1 MAKTME
7 IDLSDD
13 RLIAIASDLVDSH
26 NYIEA
31 LKMLNKN
38 AEISGDD
45 DDSLMLYAEIFDDIG
60 LYEKSINGWFKY
72 LDNTNT
78 IDLAECYEGL
88 AMGFM
93 NIGDEHFS
101 AYYYNKLLME
111 TDEMDPAAREDIIR
125 EFLSAHSDNPLKFVY
140 PPNLADFTDEIR
152 RGVDFMKE
160 GDFESAIAEFEKV
173 ADGNP
178 KYLSARNYV
187 AMCKIIADRTDEAA
201 EECYNILKNHPDD
214 VQALTTL
221 AAVRTEQKNGEAAA
235 ALAKKL
241 LKLGVSEPD
250 DIYKIATVCCE
261 NKMHLEAY
269 ETFCKLPSEFD
280 YDLTVLYFKAVSA
293 FNCGKTEES
302 LAIFDKLTTVYPT
315 AVTARYYYNIVR
327 KLAET
332 GEKQELSYFYR
343 LPPELR
349 ENSLKVLMAYAR
361 LPQASAKKLAE
372 AMDLTSC
379 VRWCF
384 DEPEGKDLELQRLA
398 CHVAV
403 KAGLDEIL
411 REVLLNAFL
420 GDSLKIETLGL
431 IAERNVFDYFGVVIC
446 NVFKGVTVQAL
457 DIGKSK
463 KKLFVRAYAKLFAHF
478 AILKDEYSDRFADGA
493 ESLYRKLEAEGRL
506 DGVRNVD
513 ALCAAIYVV
522 SGVNAVELGNGG
534 IYQFLGVTEQQ
545 VNKILGE

>member
-13 RLIAIASDLVDSH
+13 RLISIASDLVDSH

-201 EECYNILKNHPDD
+201 EECFNILKNHPDD

-235 ALAKKL
+235 VLAKKL

-315 AVTARYYYNIVR
+315 AVTARYYYNLVR

-372 AMDLTSC
+372 AMDLTAC

-463 KKLFVRAYAKLFAHF
+463 RKLFVRAYAKLFAHF